1 VKNYYRGDIFKNLFL
16 MSWVYEIFVEVF
28 GIIDTYENNG
38 NHVLKFMIC
47 GQQVLTFISTN

>member
-1 VKNYYRGDIFKNLFL
+1 VKNYYRGDIFKKLFL